1 MHSELPGHASEHYVR
16 SKRGILILG
25 IIADTAPDPMH
36 PYQYPIPPSGHSHIP
51 HEASMRRDSIGSG
64 NFLHANG
71 PIGGGQGQPSTPQQ
85 LAQRSLDAGH
95 GTDQNDADSSLR
107 KRSKVSRA
115 CDECR
120 RKKVYIPPGIYGS
133 RLYDDARLTS

>member
-1 MHSELPGHASEHYVR
+1 MCLELPRKGLQTCLGSYV
-16 SKRGILILG
+16 SAHKRNPDPQ
-25 IIADTAPDPMH
+25 IIADTAPDQIH
-36 PYQYPIPPSGHSHIP
+36 PYQYPMPAGGHSHIP
-51 HEASMRRDSIGSG
+51 LEASMRRDSNGSG

-85 LAQRSLDAGH
+85 LAQRSLDV
-95 GTDQNDADSSLR
+95 DQGPDQIGVDLSSR

-120 RKKVYIPPGIYGS
+120 RKKVHFSPGASYS
-133 RLYDDARLTS
+133 MAVN

>member
-1 MHSELPGHASEHYVR
+1 MAQNTSYPEPGA
-16 SKRGILILG
+16 
-25 IIADTAPDPMH
+25 APDAMH
-36 PYQYPIPPSGHSHIP
+36 PYQYPMPPGGHAHIP
-51 HEASMRRDSIGSG
+51 HPGEATMRRDSNGSG

-85 LAQRSLDAGH
+85 LAQRSLDVGQGA
-95 GTDQNDADSSLR
+95 DPNDADSASR

-120 RKKVYIPPGIYGS
+120 RKKVCSSSQHGLCPH
-133 RLYDDARLTS
+133 L